1 MYLAEAI
8 KEKDFIEKS
17 IIQLCDR
24 IMDLSVTTDDV
35 DVKLNR
41 ELVKQK
47 VKDLDELYKK
57 SQRYSIIIDRAKVVS
72 KIKLNEDE
80 FSIADAENIL
90 ESMRSKLYFFN
101 SIKQY
106 IEKYN
111 LDSGAFVCIDFEDL
125 YVKIEGIMSDIRAI
139 ENSIERTLWNIE
151 V

>member
-57 SQRYSIIIDRAKVVS
+57 SQRYSIITVS
-72 KIKLNEDE
+72 YTHL
-80 FSIADAENIL
+80 
-90 ESMRSKLYFFN
+90 
-101 SIKQY
+101 
-106 IEKYN
+106 
-111 LDSGAFVCIDFEDL
+111 
-125 YVKIEGIMSDIRAI
+125 
-139 ENSIERTLWNIE
+139 TLPTN
-151 V
+151 